1 MSLAA
6 LLPATTAFI
15 QRAPRMLVGGAWV
28 EAADGQTMPLHN
40 PATGEVL
47 CVVPKATPE
56 DVDRAVLAARH
67 AFDDSAWTRTRPR
80 ERQNL
85 LWKLADLMERDAQ
98 LLAQLECLNNGKS
111 AAVAQVMDV
120 QLSIDF
126 LRYMAGWAT
135 KIEGSASRCRCR

>member
-1 MSLAA
+1 MPLPY
-6 LLPATTAFI
+6 LLPATSAFI
-15 QRAPRMLVGGAWV
+15 QRAPRMLIGGDWV
-28 EAADGQTMPLHN
+28 EAGDGQTMPLHN

-47 CVVPKATPE
+47 CVVPRATPE
-56 DVDRAVLAARH
+56 DVDRAVLAARQ

-85 LWKLADLMERDAQ
+85 LWKLADLMQRDAE

-120 QLSIDF
+120 QLSID
-126 LRYMAGWAT
+126 R
-135 KIEGSASRCRCR
+135 KSVV

>member
-85 LWKLADLMERDAQ
+85 RGNWP
-98 LLAQLECLNNGKS
+98 
-111 AAVAQVMDV
+111 
-120 QLSIDF
+120 
-126 LRYMAGWAT
+126 T
-135 KIEGSASRCRCR
+135 